1 MDNILTATGVIGAI
15 IFGSTQ
21 LIKQVVPDNKW
32 LPILNVVIG
41 IFIGLAYAYTMVG
54 GELAVYAWAGAIS
67 GLGAG
72 GFYDLQANVRGLNN
86 QRKSNNLINDGLGEQ
101 DLTNTFEQNED
112 GE

>member
-1 MDNILTATGVIGAI
+1 MDNILTAVAVIGTFILAA
-15 IFGSTQ
+15 TQ
-21 LIKQVVPDNKW
+21 MVKQVVSDNKW
-32 LPILNVVIG
+32 LPIINLLIG
-41 IFIGLAYAYTMVG
+41 ILIGLIYAITIVG

-101 DLTNTFEQNED
+101 DLTDTFKDED

>member
-1 MDNILTATGVIGAI
+1 MENILTATAVIGTVILA
-15 IFGSTQ
+15 STQ
-21 LIKQVVPDNKW
+21 MVKQVVSDNKW
-32 LPILNVVIG
+32 LPILNVAIG
-41 IFIGLAYAYTMVG
+41 IFIGLIYAYTIVG

-86 QRKSNNLINDGLGEQ
+86 QRKSNNLINDGQGEQ
-101 DLTNTFEQNED
+101 DLTHEFDQED